1 MGSNGTNFKV
11 NFLKNCSITFFLFL
25 HEASL
30 GWHKQHI
37 ISRIWLN
44 HSKGCFLKVKGQ
56 IFYIFGLL
64 DHFLKNCSIT
74 FFIFL
79 HEASLGWHKQH
90 IISRIWLNHS
100 KGCFLKVKGQN
111 FDIFGLLDHFLKN
124 CSITFF
130 LFLHEASLG
139 WHKQHIIS
147 RIWLNHSKGCFLK
160 VKGQNFDIFGLLDHF
175 LKNWQVFFFLFSHEL
190 SQGWY

>member
-44 HSKGCFLKVKGQ
+44 HSKGCFL
-56 IFYIFGLL
+56 
-64 DHFLKNCSIT
+64 
-74 FFIFL
+74 
-79 HEASLGWHKQH
+79 E
-90 IISRIWLNHS
+90 
-100 KGCFLKVKGQN
+100 
-111 FDIFGLLDHFLKN
+111 
-124 CSITFF
+124 
-130 LFLHEASLG
+130 
-139 WHKQHIIS
+139 
-147 RIWLNHSKGCFLK
+147 

-175 LKNWQVFFFLFSHEL
+175 LKNWQVFFFYFWMNLPKDGTKPLDKDEFDWITLNVIFQGQKDKKIVPLL
-190 SQGWY
+190 SFWHIRSVYSKAVW

>member
-56 IFYIFGLL
+56 
-64 DHFLKNCSIT
+64 
-74 FFIFL
+74 
-79 HEASLGWHKQH
+79 
-90 IISRIWLNHS
+90 
-100 KGCFLKVKGQN
+100 N
-111 FDIFGLLDHFLKN
+111 FDN
-124 CSITFF
+124 
-130 LFLHEASLG
+130 
-139 WHKQHIIS
+139 
-147 RIWLNHSKGCFLK
+147 
-160 VKGQNFDIFGLLDHF
+160 FGLLDHF
-175 LKNWQVFFFLFSHEL
+175 LKNWQVFFFYFRMNLPKDGTKPLDKDRFYWITLNVIFQGQKGINL
-190 SQGWY
+190 SLCYHFYTYCPFIPRLCGKF